1 MGFKYP
7 TQVSNIL
14 IMEKQNFYDLNFDR
28 LKNFLTSKVEID
40 STKAKMRAQQMF
52 NAVYKK
58 NIKSFDELTTFS
70 LELREKI
77 KKLISL
83 EKPKIVDIQK
93 SKDGTIKF
101 LLELKDKRN
110 VETVLIP
117 DKSQSRYTICLSV
130 SVGCY
135 LSCEFCATAQISK
148 NLVRNLTPGEIISQ
162 IILSKDYI
170 DDWSTQKKITNQV
183 LMGEGSPFLNLD
195 NVKVAIDNSKNKD
208 GLEYGRTRITVS
220 TVGVGIKKNDKDA
233 IEWAAKELDVY
244 LAWSLH
250 SSIPKHRSKIMPIN
264 DKYSIDSLI
273 PQLKKYY
280 DHTKLPIFIEW
291 ICLEENMTDE
301 HAKELVK
308 IMKKVPSKLNLIEF
322 NPLANK
328 DFKPASQAN
337 IEKFSKTIQ
346 DNGFLSL
353 FRRSRG
359 RDINAS
365 CGSLANKKS
374 VGNE

>member
-1 MGFKYP
+1 
-7 TQVSNIL
+7 
-14 IMEKQNFYDLNFDR
+14 MEKQNFYDLNFEQ
-28 LKNFLTSKVEID
+28 LKLFLVENTQVD
-40 STKAKMRAQQMF
+40 PKKAKMRSQQLF

-58 NIKSFDELTTFS
+58 NIKNFDELTTFG
-70 LELREKI
+70 LELRNKI
-77 KKLISL
+77 KDSISL
-83 EKPKIVDIQK
+83 DKPKIIDVQK

-117 DKSQSRYTICLSV
+117 DKTQSRYTICLSV

-148 NLVRNLTPGEIISQ
+148 KLVRNLSPGEIISQ
-162 IILSKDYI
+162 IILCKDYI

-195 NVKVAIDNSKNKD
+195 NVKIAIDNSKNKD
-208 GLEYGRTRITVS
+208 GLEYGRTRITIS
-220 TVGVGIKKNDKDA
+220 TVGISIKKDNMDA

-250 SSIPKHRSKIMPIN
+250 SSIPKHRSILMPIN
-264 DKYSIDSLI
+264 EKYSIDTLI

-280 DHTKLPIFIEW
+280 EKTKLPIFIEW
-291 ICLEENMTDE
+291 ICLKENLTDN
-301 HAKELVK
+301 HAKELIK

-322 NPLANK
+322 NPLSNK
-328 DFKPASQAN
+328 NFKAASQEN
-337 IEKFSKTIQ
+337 IDKFSNIIQ
-346 DNGFLSL
+346 EAGFLSL

-365 CGSLANKKS
+365 CGSLANKKT
-374 VGNE
+374 

>member
-1 MGFKYP
+1 M
-7 TQVSNIL
+7 Q
-14 IMEKQNFYDLNFDR
+14 KQNFYDLNFGQ
-28 LKNFLTSKVEID
+28 LKNFLIEKANVD
-40 STKAKMRAQQMF
+40 YDKAKMRTQQMF

-58 NIKSFDELTTFS
+58 NIKNFDELTTFGI
-70 LELREKI
+70 ELRNKI
-77 KKLISL
+77 KDLISL
-83 EKPKIVDIQK
+83 DKPKIIDTQK
-93 SKDGTIKF
+93 SKDGTIKL
-101 LLELKDKRN
+101 LLELKDGRN

-117 DKSQSRYTICLSV
+117 DKTQSKYTICLSV
-130 SVGCY
+130 SVGCF

-148 NLVRNLTPGEIISQ
+148 KLVRNLSPGEIISQ
-162 IILSKDYI
+162 IILCKDYI

-195 NVKVAIDNSKNKD
+195 SVKIAIDNSKNKD

-220 TVGVGIKKNDKDA
+220 TVGVSIKKNNIDA

-250 SSIPKHRSKIMPIN
+250 SSIPKHRSELMPIN
-264 DKYSIDSLI
+264 DKYSINSLI

-280 DHTKLPIFIEW
+280 EKTKLPIFIEW
-291 ICLEENMTDE
+291 ICLDENLTDE
-301 HAKELVK
+301 HARELIK

-322 NPLANK
+322 NPLSNK
-328 DFKPASQAN
+328 DFKPATQEN
-337 IEKFSKTIQ
+337 IDKFSKTIQ
-346 DNGFLSL
+346 EAGFLSL

-365 CGSLANKKS
+365 CGSLANSKAML
-374 VGNE
+374 NE

>member
-1 MGFKYP
+1 M
-7 TQVSNIL
+7 N
-14 IMEKQNFYDLNFDR
+14 KQNFYDLNFDQ
-28 LKNFLTSKVEID
+28 LKKFLIEKINVD
-40 STKAKMRAQQMF
+40 NNKAKMRAQQLF
-52 NAVYKK
+52 SAVYKK
-58 NIKSFDELTTFS
+58 NIKNFDELTTFS
-70 LELREKI
+70 LELRKKI
-77 KKLISL
+77 KGLISL
-83 EKPKIVDIQK
+83 AKPKIVDIQK

-101 LLELKDKRN
+101 LLELKDKKN

-117 DKSQSRYTICLSV
+117 DKNQSRYTICLSV

-148 NLVRNLTPGEIISQ
+148 NLVRNLSPSEIISQ
-162 IILSKDYI
+162 IILCKDYI
-170 DDWSTQKKITNQV
+170 NDWSTQKKITNQV

-195 NVKVAIDNSKNKD
+195 NVKIAIDNSKNKD

-220 TVGVGIKKNDKDA
+220 TVGIGIKKSNLNS

-264 DKYSIDSLI
+264 DKYSIESLI
-273 PQLKKYY
+273 PHLKKYY
-280 DHTKLPIFIEW
+280 DLTKLPIFIEW
-291 ICLEENMTDE
+291 ICLEENMTEDQ
-301 HAKELVK
+301 AKELIK
-308 IMKKVPSKLNLIEF
+308 IMKRVPSKLNLIEF
-322 NPLANK
+322 NPLDNK
-328 DFKPASQAN
+328 DFKPASQEN
-337 IEKFSKTIQ
+337 IEKFSKKIQ

-365 CGSLANKKS
+365 CGSLANKKA
-374 VGNE
+374 VGNG

>member
-1 MGFKYP
+1 
-7 TQVSNIL
+7 
-14 IMEKQNFYDLNFDR
+14 MEKQNFYDLSFDQ
-28 LKNFLTSKVEID
+28 LKYLLVEKAGVD
-40 STKAKMRAQQMF
+40 KKNAKMRAQQLF

-58 NIKSFDELTTFS
+58 NIKNFDELTTFG
-70 LELREKI
+70 LELRKTI
-77 KKLISL
+77 KDLINL
-83 EKPKIVDIQK
+83 DKPKIIDVQK

-117 DKSQSRYTICLSV
+117 DKTHSRYTICLSV

-148 NLVRNLTPGEIISQ
+148 NLVRNLTPGEITSQ

-170 DDWSTQKKITNQV
+170 NDWSTQKKITNQV

-195 NVKVAIDNSKNKD
+195 NVKVAVDNSKNKD

-220 TVGVGIKKNDKDA
+220 TVGVGTKKNNMHV
-233 IEWAAKELDVY
+233 IEWAAHELDIY

-250 SSIPKHRSKIMPIN
+250 SSIPKHRSAIMPIN
-264 DKYSIDSLI
+264 DKYSIDSLL

-280 DHTKLPIFIEW
+280 EKTKLPIFIEW
-291 ICLEENMTDE
+291 ICLEENMTIE
-301 HAKELVK
+301 HAKELIK

-322 NPLANK
+322 NPLKNK
-328 DFKPASQAN
+328 DFKPANQES
-337 IEKFSKTIQ
+337 IDKFSKIIQ

-353 FRRSRG
+353 FRKSRG

-365 CGSLANKKS
+365 CGSLANKKI
-374 VGNE
+374 

>member
-1 MGFKYP
+1 
-7 TQVSNIL
+7 
-14 IMEKQNFYDLNFDR
+14 MEKKNFYDFSYDQ
-28 LKNFLTSKVEID
+28 LKNFLIEKAEID
-40 STKAKMRAQQMF
+40 NKKAKMRAQQLF
-52 NAVYKK
+52 NAIYKK
-58 NIKSFDELTTFS
+58 NIKSFDELTTFG
-70 LELREKI
+70 LKLRTRI
-77 KKLISL
+77 KDLISL
-83 EKPKIVDIQK
+83 EKPKIIDVQK

-117 DKSQSRYTICLSV
+117 DKTLSRYTVCLSV

-148 NLVRNLTPGEIISQ
+148 KLVRNLSAGEIISQ
-162 IILSKDYI
+162 IILCKDYI
-170 DDWSTQKKITNQV
+170 NDWSTQKKITNQV
-183 LMGEGSPFLNLD
+183 LMGEGSPFLNLE
-195 NVKVAIDNSKNKD
+195 NVKIAIDNSKNKD

-220 TVGVGIKKNDKDA
+220 TVGVGIKKGNMDA
-233 IEWAAKELDVY
+233 IEWAANELDVY

-250 SSIPKHRSKIMPIN
+250 SSIPKHRSKIMSIN
-264 DKYSIDSLI
+264 DKYSINSLI
-273 PQLKKYY
+273 PQLQKYY
-280 DHTKLPIFIEW
+280 KKTKLPIFIEW
-291 ICLEENMTDE
+291 ICLEENMTAE

-322 NPLANK
+322 NPLENK
-328 DFKPASQAN
+328 SFKPAKQEN
-337 IEKFSKTIQ
+337 IDKFSKTIQ

-365 CGSLANKKS
+365 CGSLANTKA
-374 VGNE
+374 

>member
-1 MGFKYP
+1 
-7 TQVSNIL
+7 
-14 IMEKQNFYDLNFDR
+14 MEKQNFYDLNFDQLR
-28 LKNFLTSKVEID
+28 TYLIKQVNIEPS
-40 STKAKMRAQQMF
+40 KAKMRSQQLF

-58 NIKSFDELTTFS
+58 NIKNFDELTTFGI
-70 LELREKI
+70 ELREKI
-77 KKLISL
+77 KNMISL
-83 EKPKIVDIQK
+83 EKPKIIDIQK

-101 LLELKDKRN
+101 LLELKDRRN

-117 DKSQSRYTICLSV
+117 DKSSSRYTICLSV

-148 NLVRNLTPGEIISQ
+148 KLVRNLSPSEIISQ
-162 IILSKDYI
+162 IILCKDYI
-170 DDWSTQKKITNQV
+170 DDWSSQKKITNQV

-220 TVGVGIKKNDKDA
+220 TVGVGIKKDNIDA

-250 SSIPKHRSKIMPIN
+250 SSIPKHRSELMPIN
-264 DKYSIDSLI
+264 DKYSINSLI
-273 PQLKKYY
+273 PKLKKYY
-280 DHTKLPIFIEW
+280 DKTKLPIFIEW
-291 ICLEENMTDE
+291 ICLEENMTEE

-322 NPLANK
+322 NALANK
-328 DFKPASQAN
+328 SFKPASQDD
-337 IEKFSKTIQ
+337 IDKFSKIIQ

-365 CGSLANKKS
+365 CGSLANKKAI
-374 VGNE
+374 GNG